1 MAFRLPRTVVR
12 LKTCV
17 TVHDVVYR
25 DNATKRRN
33 RKSPCQAATELGGG

>member
-12 LKTCV
+12 LKTYL
-17 TVHDVVYR
+17 TVPDIVCR

-33 RKSPCQAATELGGG
+33 GTSPCRAATELGGG